1 MGWRIDVRE
10 CVCCQNY
17 SKIFHKTIMTGLFDD
32 IENEERQRFSPLA
45 ERVRPNQL
53 TEIVGQ
59 QHLLGEHGP
68 LAKMISKSRL
78 RSMILWGPPGTGK
91 TSLARVI
98 ANTLSAPFQRISA
111 VETGVKE
118 LREII
123 HRAEISASSG
133 DQQIVFID
141 EIHRFNKSQQD
152 ALLHAVES
160 GIILLIGA
168 TTENPSFEV
177 NAALLSRCVV
187 FRLQQLNEE
196 DIRALLERAVVA
208 DPILSASLITEV
220 DFPAIVRIS
229 GGDAR
234 TALNVLEGAFLLA
247 DADASGNLVLGRDLI
262 EQAAQQRVVAYD
274 KTGEWHYNV
283 VSALIKSMRGSDP
296 DAALLYLA
304 VMIESGEDPTFIA
317 RRLIVFASE
326 DIGNANPQALTLAV
340 STFQAIERIGM
351 PEGRIVLGQCVA
363 YLATSEKSNAS
374 YVAIDAALE
383 AVRQGT
389 NLTIPL
395 HLRNAPTQ
403 LMKTEGYGGGYQYP
417 HDQPD
422 HFVKADYFP
431 EGTEFCFYRPDQNEP
446 EILERLKKWWPDR
459 HP

>member
-1 MGWRIDVRE
+1 MP
-10 CVCCQNY
+10 
-17 SKIFHKTIMTGLFDD
+17 GLFDD
-32 IENEERQRFSPLA
+32 IENEERKKFYPLA

-53 TEIVGQ
+53 ADIVGQ
-59 QHLLGEHGP
+59 QHLLGQHGP
-68 LAKMISKSRL
+68 LAKMINKSRL

-123 HRAEISASSG
+123 HKAEISASSG

-160 GIILLIGA
+160 GIVLLIGA

-187 FRLQQLNEE
+187 FRLQKLNEE
-196 DIRALLERAVVA
+196 DIRALLEHAVAA
-208 DPILSASLITEV
+208 DPILSASSITEV

-234 TALNVLEGAFLLA
+234 TALNILEGAFLLA
-247 DADASGNLVLGRDLI
+247 DADTDGNLVLGKDLV

-274 KTGEWHYNV
+274 KAGEWHYNV
-283 VSALIKSMRGSDP
+283 TSALIKSMRGSDP

-317 RRLIVFASE
+317 RRLIVFAS
-326 DIGNANPQALTLAV
+326 
-340 STFQAIERIGM
+340 
-351 PEGRIVLGQCVA
+351 
-363 YLATSEKSNAS
+363 
-374 YVAIDAALE
+374 
-383 AVRQGT
+383 
-389 NLTIPL
+389 
-395 HLRNAPTQ
+395 
-403 LMKTEGYGGGYQYP
+403 
-417 HDQPD
+417 
-422 HFVKADYFP
+422 
-431 EGTEFCFYRPDQNEP
+431 
-446 EILERLKKWWPDR
+446 
-459 HP
+459 